1 LQGVEVRTPD
11 RTVSQTALPV
21 TLVPVWPNGADEL
34 NPLYRSPSTGRPSQM
49 LVDVAGGESG
59 VRFAD
64 GCSGALAVSSDG
76 LVVTALSVAPSCTV
90 RATVG
95 NFTNLES
102 SPFGITT
109 RD

>member
-1 LQGVEVRTPD
+1 MESPACGSP
-11 RTVSQTALPV
+11 TA
-21 TLVPVWPNGADEL
+21 A
-34 NPLYRSPSTGRPSQM
+34 R
-49 LVDVAGGESG
+49 
-59 VRFAD
+59 
-64 GCSGALAVSSDG
+64 GALAVSSDG

-102 SPFGITT
+102 QPFGITT